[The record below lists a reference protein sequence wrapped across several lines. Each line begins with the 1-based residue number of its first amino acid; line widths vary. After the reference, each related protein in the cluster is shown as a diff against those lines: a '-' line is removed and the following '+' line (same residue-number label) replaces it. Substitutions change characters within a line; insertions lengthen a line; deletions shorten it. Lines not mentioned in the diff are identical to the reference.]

1 MESTGIL
8 ETKVSEEM
16 IAECALLVCQVSRV
30 NMESPEVEVT
40 QEFKETVDCQDQ
52 EATREAEDMMELSGV
67 KDQQVCFS
75 LF

>member
-1 MESTGIL
+1 M
-8 ETKVSEEM
+8 TKVLEEM
-16 IAECALLVCQVSRV
+16 IAECALLACQVSKA

-52 EATREAEDMMELSGV
+52 EATREAEDTMELLDV